1 MNFPYY
7 QIAIA
12 SFDSIFVIF
21 ICLRF
26 LRQYRQTKKES
37 IRDLFLF
44 FFFYSIYFVFAI
56 TSPFIFINNPN
67 LGWKIGHNV
76 LATFFLFVGIGFLF
90 RLPLSTYF
98 PEIKIKNII
107 PILTAIYGAF
117 VAMSNY
123 FSKTMPV
130 FEKGVALQNMAPWI
144 TYSNATFCLLAGGF
158 IALFF
163 LNGAMGSDNKYI
175 RRRSILFAIGSLLV
189 GSSGLYYIPNTFLI
203 TITLL
208 FCLIGLILISIAI
221 SYKPRS
227 ALD

>member
-12 SFDSIFVIF
+12 SFDSIFVAL
-21 ICLRF
+21 ICLKF
-26 LRQYRQTKKES
+26 LRQYRQTKKEN

-44 FFFYSIYFVFAI
+44 FFFYFIYFVFAV

-98 PEIKIKNII
+98 PKIKIKNII
-107 PILTAIYGAF
+107 PILTTIYGAL

-123 FSKTMPV
+123 FNSTMPV
-130 FEKGVALQNMAPWI
+130 FAKGVALQNMTPWI
-144 TYSNATFCLLAGGF
+144 TYSNTTFCLLAGGF

-163 LNGAMGSDNKYI
+163 LNGAMESDNKYI
-175 RRRSILFAIGSLLV
+175 RRRSILFAIASLLV
-189 GSSGLYYIPNTFLI
+189 GSAGLYYIPNTFLI
-203 TITLL
+203 TTVLL
-208 FCLIGLILISIAI
+208 FCPIGLILIFIGI
-221 SYKPRS
+221 SYKPRN